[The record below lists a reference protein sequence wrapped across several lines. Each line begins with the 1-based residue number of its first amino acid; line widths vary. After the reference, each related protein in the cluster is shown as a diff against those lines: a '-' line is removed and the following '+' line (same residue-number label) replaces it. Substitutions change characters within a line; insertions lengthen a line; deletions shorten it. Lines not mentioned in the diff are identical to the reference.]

1 VGHGRRRWRVI
12 WAAGAVVLAV
22 MVTAGVAA
30 GDMHGGLPARMLSGH
45 GMGGAVDFAENG
57 GRVWATTYAAHGA
70 GSVLELNASNG
81 RWIRTFS
88 GGRYG
93 FRYPDA
99 IAAGGGHIWVANDP
113 QTGDGQ
119 TPKPG
124 DGSVTELNAA
134 DGSWVRTLSGR
145 RYGFDFP
152 GPMTVTGADVWV
164 VNGLGDSVTELNA
177 ATGALIRT
185 VSGGRPGFSN
195 PSAIAAAGGHL
206 WIANQGSYDG
216 GGWVTELNASDGSW
230 VRTLWG
236 PRYGFDD
243 PSAIAAAGRHIWV
256 ANPYSSG
263 DGGSGS
269 VTELNASDGSWVQ
282 TLSGGCYNFDSPAA
296 IAVAGNHVW
305 VANSHIDQTGGSVTE
320 LNASDGSWVRTLSNS
335 RWPRTLLHG
344 CVFGILSAGSYR
356 FINPSVIAAV
366 GSHVWIP
373 DGRAS
378 ITVLTDP

>member
-1 VGHGRRRWRVI
+1 VI
-12 WAAGAVVLAV
+12 WAAGALVLAV

-30 GDMHGGLPARMLSGH
+30 GERHGGLPARMLSGH

-57 GRVWATTYAAHGA
+57 GRVWAITDTADGA

-113 QTGDGQ
+113 QTGNGQ

-124 DGSVTELNAA
+124 DGSVTELNA
-134 DGSWVRTLSGR
+134 
-145 RYGFDFP
+145 
-152 GPMTVTGADVWV
+152 
-164 VNGLGDSVTELNA
+164 
-177 ATGALIRT
+177 
-185 VSGGRPGFSN
+185 
-195 PSAIAAAGGHL
+195 
-206 WIANQGSYDG
+206 
-216 GGWVTELNASDGSW
+216 SDGSW
-230 VRTLWG
+230 
-236 PRYGFDD
+236 
-243 PSAIAAAGRHIWV
+243 I
-256 ANPYSSG
+256 
-263 DGGSGS
+263 
-269 VTELNASDGSWVQ
+269 
-282 TLSGGCYNFDSPAA
+282 
-296 IAVAGNHVW
+296 
-305 VANSHIDQTGGSVTE
+305 
-320 LNASDGSWVRTLSNS
+320 RTLSNG

-373 DGRAS
+373 DGRTS
-378 ITVLTDP
+378 ITVLTDR